1 MTTATLDIPTLDQIR
16 AARRALD
23 DVVSTTPVFPWRA
36 DPVVNILGTE
46 TSLFLKLE
54 LFQIG
59 GSFKTRGATIAIR
72 DLSPE
77 QLRRGVV
84 TASGGNHAIAVAVA
98 SRAAGTVAH
107 VFMGRQANPFRQRRC
122 RELGAHV
129 TLVEDIHQAFAAARA
144 AADTDGLAYI
154 HPFEGKPIA
163 LGTATVGLE
172 LMEQVDALDAVI
184 VPVGGGGLLA
194 GIAAA
199 VKQLNPNCAV
209 YGVEPL
215 GADTMYRS
223 FEAGSPQQIAKVE
236 TIADSL
242 GSPTAL
248 PYSCGLCRKFADE
261 IVLVTDDQLRWG
273 MKLLFEEMKL
283 VAEPAAAAATV
294 AALGPLRD
302 RLRGK
307 RVGVIVCGSNI
318 DLDTFIRHLSAAPSG
333 EAPPQ

>member
-1 MTTATLDIPTLDQIR
+1 MLDFPTLDEIR
-16 AARRALD
+16 AARRVLD
-23 DVVSTTPVFPWRA
+23 DVVATTPVFSWRA
-36 DPVVNILGTE
+36 AAVANLVGTE

-54 LFQIG
+54 LFQVG
-59 GSFKTRGATIAIR
+59 GSFKTRGATLAIR
-72 DLSPE
+72 GLSPE

-98 SRAAGTVAH
+98 SRAAGTTAR
-107 VFMGRQANPFRQRRC
+107 VFMGRQANPFRQQRC
-122 RELGAHV
+122 RDLGADV
-129 TLVEDIHQAFAAARA
+129 TLVDDVHQAFAAARA
-144 AADTDGLAYI
+144 ASENDGLAYI

-163 LGTATVGLE
+163 AGTATVGLE
-172 LMEQVDALDAVI
+172 LMEQVADLDAVV

-199 VKQLNPNCAV
+199 VKQLRPQCAV
-209 YGVEPL
+209 YGVEPV

-223 FEAGSPQQIAKVE
+223 FQAGTPQEIAKID

-248 PYSCGLCRKFADE
+248 PYSFGLCRKFADE

-294 AALGPLRD
+294 AILGPLRE

-318 DLDTFIRHLSAAPSG
+318 DLDTFVRHIKAAP
-333 EAPPQ
+333 AALPH